1 MEVEYPGYNLKMYGS
16 PPRVLDEEKEQ
27 HLIKIVAADND
38 FNKDF
43 KLDDVRQYDLL
54 LLSSFELDLGQATS
68 LKEKVNT
75 IEDLLYYAELH
86 HVTLALV
93 VEGLR
98 STSFDRFDIYPHLVV
113 MVDENK
119 RSFIER

>member
-1 MEVEYPGYNLKMYGS
+1 MYVS

-75 IEDLLYYAELH
+75 IEDLLYYAELN